1 MVARAVLVRVGRVL
15 VADRGEG
22 LVLVRAPSG
31 AGQAVAAA
39 EDDMTTVHLV
49 CLVLAAVLC
58 LALGIR
64 ELWK

>member
-1 MVARAVLVRVGRVL
+1 MARAVLVRLARLL
-15 VADRGEG
+15 VAVSRKG
-22 LVLVRAPSG
+22 LVLVPPPSG